1 MKELNT
7 FRNFLN
13 EGLFSRSAPDKEYES
28 AMAIMNA
35 IESIDTLTT
44 NGHLDANVSEK
55 MVFEMGE
62 LYTAIMVNASDKTKA
77 KLGFEDESDD
87 DIEYSEDDRY
97 ILYYTNKNGEEKS
110 IGFISGLNAED
121 EFYRLMDDENIV
133 SAKIDYVYTKS
144 GKPELS
150 MEFTKDESGEAD
162 VKFG

>member
-13 EGLFSRSAPDKEYES
+13 EGLFSRSTPDKEYES

-87 DIEYSEDDRY
+87 DIEYSE
-97 ILYYTNKNGEEKS
+97 EELAIINS
-110 IGFISGLNAED
+110 VD
-121 EFYRLMDDENIV
+121 EARTDI
-133 SAKIDYVYTKS
+133 
-144 GKPELS
+144 
-150 MEFTKDESGEAD
+150 
-162 VKFG
+162 